1 MARYWISWEHG
12 QDRRRPQLSRRDWIK
27 LGLFLLALLLLLL
40 LVLLIILGHEARQN
54 QTNWSNSTGSSN
66 VGGTGPVERVAVA
79 THTGYAFAAPDFMP
93 GAEAPGLPDLS
104 RLTWDFMWGCST
116 VLRLLVLV
124 ALPAAISVAYW
135 LGYRAGQR

>member
-1 MARYWISWEHG
+1 MARYWMSWEDG
-12 QDRRRPQLSRRDWIK
+12 QDRRRRPQLSRRDWIK
-27 LGLFLLALLLLLL
+27 LGLLLLALLLLVLLAL
-40 LVLLIILGHEARQN
+40 LVILGHEARHN
-54 QTNWSNSTGSSN
+54 ETNRSSSGNN
-66 VGGTGPVERVAVA
+66 VSGTGPMERVAVA

-124 ALPAAISVAYW
+124 VLPAAISVAYW